1 MIESAK
7 ITFSRIGF
15 HSSQGD
21 HGVIWMPRVALTI
34 QGRKHAKTG
43 YLPGKDRLD
52 RFSKKDYQGLC
63 ILREYIVVV
72 TKNEY
77 IVVDEQTEERASLD
91 PKEIGRI
98 VGVQDEGFLS
108 VKDDYLR
115 LHDITGAV
123 IAERA
128 LTEADHKI
136 LKEQEK
142 R

>member
-7 ITFSRIGF
+7 ITFSRVGF

-52 RFSKKDYQGLC
+52 RFSKKDYQGTC
-63 ILREYIVVV
+63 ILRDYIVVV

-77 IVVDEQTEERASLD
+77 IIVDEKAEERASLD
-91 PKEIGRI
+91 PKEVGRI
-98 VGVQDEGFLS
+98 VGVQEEGFLS
-108 VKDDYLR
+108 VKDNHLMLR
-115 LHDITGAV
+115 DITGSV
-123 IAERA
+123 IAERD
-128 LTEADHKI
+128 LTEEEIKG
-136 LKEQEK
+136 LNG
-142 R
+142 

>member
-15 HSSQGD
+15 HSTQGD

-52 RFSKKDYQGLC
+52 RFSKKDYLGLC
-63 ILREYIVVV
+63 ILRDYIVVI

-77 IVVDEQTEERASLD
+77 IIVDEKAEERASLD
-91 PKEIGRI
+91 PKEVGRI
-98 VGVQDEGFLS
+98 VGVQEEGFLS
-108 VKDDYLR
+108 VKDNHLMLR
-115 LHDITGAV
+115 DITGTV
-123 IAERA
+123 IGERD
-128 LTEADHKI
+128 LTEEEI
-136 LKEQEK
+136 KELNG
-142 R
+142 

>member
-52 RFSKKDYQGLC
+52 RFSKKDYLGLC
-63 ILREYIVVV
+63 ILRDYIVVI

-77 IVVDEQTEERASLD
+77 IIVDEKAEERVSLD
-91 PKEIGRI
+91 PKDVGRI
-98 VGVQDEGFLS
+98 VGVQEEGFLS
-108 VKDDYLR
+108 VKDNHLMLR
-115 LHDITGAV
+115 DITGTV
-123 IAERA
+123 IGERD
-128 LTEADHKI
+128 LTEEEI
-136 LKEQEK
+136 KEINT
-142 R
+142 

>member
-15 HSSQGD
+15 HSSQGE

-52 RFSKKDYQGLC
+52 RFSKKDYQGIC
-63 ILREYIVVV
+63 ILRDFIVVI

-77 IVVDEQTEERASLD
+77 IIVDEKAEEKASLD
-91 PKEIGRI
+91 PKDVGRI
-98 VGVQDEGFLS
+98 VGVQEEGFLS
-108 VKDDYLR
+108 VKDNHLMLR
-115 LHDITGAV
+115 DITGAV
-123 IAERA
+123 IGERD
-128 LTEADHKI
+128 LTEEEIKD
-136 LKEQEK
+136 LNT
-142 R
+142 

>member
-52 RFSKKDYQGLC
+52 RFSKKDFLGLC
-63 ILREYIVVV
+63 ILREYIVVI

-77 IVVDEQTEERASLD
+77 IIVDEKAEERVSLD
-91 PKEIGRI
+91 PKDVGRI
-98 VGVQDEGFLS
+98 VGVQEEGFLS
-108 VKDDYLR
+108 VKDNHLMLR
-115 LHDITGAV
+115 DITGTV
-123 IAERA
+123 IGERD
-128 LTEADHKI
+128 LTEEEI
-136 LKEQEK
+136 KELNG
-142 R
+142 

>member
-52 RFSKKDYQGLC
+52 RFSKKDYLGIC
-63 ILREYIVVV
+63 ILRDHIVVI

-77 IVVDEQTEERASLD
+77 IIVDEKAEERASLD
-91 PKEIGRI
+91 PKEVGRI
-98 VGVQDEGFLS
+98 VGVQEEGFLS
-108 VKDDYLR
+108 VKDNHLMLR
-115 LHDITGAV
+115 DITGTV
-123 IAERA
+123 IGERD
-128 LTEADHKI
+128 LTEEEI
-136 LKEQEK
+136 KELNT
-142 R
+142 